1 LIGSTVDISWTG
13 LLISELML
21 AIPLFVLGYYR
32 TRLVKPALFSVVRMT
47 VQLFLVG
54 IYLGY
59 IFKLNNPW
67 VNIAWVL
74 VMLGVTCQTIAR
86 RGELKLHYFLLPFA
100 VSIVFTLIIID
111 TFFLGFTVR
120 IGYLLDARYFI
131 PITGMLLGNIMQ
143 SNVIAAN
150 SFYHNLYKNKT
161 LFRFALASGATQH
174 EAVFPFIGEAL
185 KKAFNPTIAQMA
197 TIGLV
202 SLPGMMTGQILGG
215 NDPSVAI
222 KYQIMMMI
230 AIFTANVISVILC
243 IRLSGRFIFDPY
255 GNLREDIVR
264 TGFGTKQIG

>member
-1 LIGSTVDISWTG
+1 MGSTVDISWTG

-21 AIPLFVLGYYR
+21 AIPLFVFGYYR

-67 VNIAWVL
+67 VNVAWVL

-86 RGELKLHYFLLPFA
+86 RGELKLHYFLLPFV
-100 VSIVFTLIIID
+100 VSIVFTLVIID

-150 SFYHNLYKNKT
+150 SFYHNLYRNKIA
-161 LFRFALASGATQH
+161 FRFALASGATQH

-243 IRLSGRFIFDPY
+243 IRLSGRFIFDSY

-264 TGFGTKQIG
+264 TGFITKQI

>member
-1 LIGSTVDISWTG
+1 MIGSTVDISWTG

-86 RGELKLHYFLLPFA
+86 RGELKLHYFLLPFV

-161 LFRFALASGATQH
+161 QFRFALASGATQH

>member
-1 LIGSTVDISWTG
+1 MGSTVDISWTG
-13 LLISELML
+13 LLISELL
-21 AIPLFVLGYYR
+21 LVIPLFVLGYYR
-32 TRLVKPALFSVVRMT
+32 TRLVKPAVISVLRMT

-67 VNIAWVL
+67 VNMAWVV
-74 VMLGVTCQTIAR
+74 VMVGVTCQTIAR
-86 RGELKLHYFLLPFA
+86 RGELKLRYFLLPFV

-111 TFFLGFTVR
+111 IFFLGFTVR

-143 SNVIAAN
+143 SNVIASN
-150 SFYHNLYKNKT
+150 SFYHDIYKNKT
-161 LFRFALASGATQH
+161 AFRFALASGATQH

-222 KYQIMMMI
+222 KYQIMMMV

-255 GNLREDIVR
+255 GNLREEVIR
-264 TGFGTKQIG
+264 NGFVSKKL

>member
-1 LIGSTVDISWTG
+1 
-13 LLISELML
+13 
-21 AIPLFVLGYYR
+21 
-32 TRLVKPALFSVVRMT
+32 MT

-86 RGELKLHYFLLPFA
+86 RGELKLHYFLLPF
-100 VSIVFTLIIID
+100 VISIVFTLIIID

-161 LFRFALASGATQH
+161 QFRFVLASGATQH

-264 TGFGTKQIG
+264 TGFGTKQI

>member
-1 LIGSTVDISWTG
+1 MGSTVDISWTA
-13 LLISELML
+13 LLISELFL

-32 TRLVKPALFSVVRMT
+32 THLVKATVISVLRMT

-59 IFKLNNPW
+59 IFKLNNPL
-67 VNIAWVL
+67 VNVAWVM

-86 RGELKLHYFLLPFA
+86 RGELKLKYFLIPFV
-100 VSIVFTLIIID
+100 VSIVFTLAVVD
-111 TFFLGFTVR
+111 FFFLGFTVR

-131 PITGMLLGNIMQ
+131 PITGMMLGNIMQ
-143 SNVIAAN
+143 SNVIASN
-150 SFYHNLYKNKT
+150 SFYHNIYKNKVA
-161 LFRFALASGATQH
+161 FRFALASGATRH
-174 EAVFPFIGEAL
+174 EAVFPFVGEAL

-222 KYQIMMMI
+222 KYQIMMMV

-243 IRLSGRFIFDPY
+243 IRLSGRFIFDAY
-255 GNLREDIVR
+255 GNLREEVIR
-264 TGFGTKQIG
+264 N